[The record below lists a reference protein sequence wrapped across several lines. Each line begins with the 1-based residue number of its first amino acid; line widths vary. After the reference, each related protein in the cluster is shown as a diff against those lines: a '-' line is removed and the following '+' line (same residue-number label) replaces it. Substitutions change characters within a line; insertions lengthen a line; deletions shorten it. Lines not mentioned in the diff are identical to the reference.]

1 MKRVISDSERRLM
14 EEGKRKSE
22 EEIRKAK
29 EYHATR
35 RLLKYLHGYGKEV
48 GFAWILVAIEV
59 VCEVLIAYF
68 AQSAVNVIQD
78 AADAPLDWNSLHLGR
93 ACWILRCKSER
104 RLWQESP
111 SRDVLQD
118 SGLFVCEYR

>member
-59 VCEVLIAYF
+59 V
-68 AQSAVNVIQD
+68 
-78 AADAPLDWNSLHLGR
+78 
-93 ACWILRCKSER
+93 
-104 RLWQESP
+104 
-111 SRDVLQD
+111 SR
-118 SGLFVCEYR
+118 S